1 MLMQRIKILAAVLG
15 LLFATTVWSQ
25 QDGDRDGGTTGNPP
39 GGATG
44 GVPGGTAG
52 DIPGGAAG
60 GLPDGPP
67 GGAIGGAPG
76 GTTGGRPERATR
88 GTTGDGDRGR
98 RNRPATEDQQE
109 DIIDPYREQQDQPQ
123 PFPRSQNRHLR
134 LRRPVILSGK
144 VMLGNGMTPPEPV
157 RIYVECDGR
166 RMTTDFTNSKGV
178 FNVDLNNPHNTFL
191 DAGVGGPWKGH
202 GVCVDR
208 FGRVNLFG
216 CQLFAELGGYRADPI
231 QLVARRSIFDNP
243 DVGAMVMQRLDGVE
257 GSSISVTSLSAPK
270 KARKAYDKAFREMQ
284 KKEPNLQ
291 KAKKELESAVGLHSE
306 YATAWNLLGRIRM
319 MQDDR
324 EGSRAAFEKA
334 VEADPK
340 FLDPYPVLARLALT
354 EQRWDD
360 GVQWSNQL
368 LRLNP
373 HASMAHYFSAIA
385 NFRLGRMEASKKSV
399 LELKEKNADREF
411 PQSHQILG
419 MIHAQQGL
427 YEQAAISYRDYL
439 TVQPDG
445 PAASQIKRQLHEWE
459 ILGVIRKKESA
470 AAPTAAVP
478 QN

>member
-1 MLMQRIKILAAVLG
+1 M
-15 LLFATTVWSQ
+15 
-25 QDGDRDGGTTGNPP
+25 
-39 GGATG
+39 
-44 GVPGGTAG
+44 
-52 DIPGGAAG
+52 
-60 GLPDGPP
+60 PDGPP

-109 DIIDPYREQQDQPQ
+109 DIIDPYREQQEQPQ

-243 DVGAMVMQRLDGVE
+243 DVGAIVLRRLDGVD
-257 GSSISVTSLSAPK
+257 GMSISYTSLSAPRKAK
-270 KARKAYDKAFREMQ
+270 KAYGKAFREMR
-284 KKEPNLQ
+284 KRGPDLQ
-291 KAKKELESAVGLHSE
+291 KAENELETAVGLHSE
-306 YATAWNLLGRIRM
+306 YAAAWNLLGHARLM
-319 MQDDR
+319 KGDR
-324 EGSRAAFEKA
+324 ERGRAAFEKA
-334 VEADPK
+334 VEAAPK
-340 FLDPYPVLARLALT
+340 FLDPYPPRAR
-354 EQRWDD
+354 
-360 GVQWSNQL
+360 
-368 LRLNP
+368 
-373 HASMAHYFSAIA
+373 
-385 NFRLGRMEASKKSV
+385 
-399 LELKEKNADREF
+399 NA
-411 PQSHQILG
+411 
-419 MIHAQQGL
+419 
-427 YEQAAISYRDYL
+427 
-439 TVQPDG
+439 
-445 PAASQIKRQLHEWE
+445 
-459 ILGVIRKKESA
+459 
-470 AAPTAAVP
+470 
-478 QN
+478 

>member
-1 MLMQRIKILAAVLG
+1 MQRIRILAAVLG
-15 LLFATTVWSQ
+15 LLFTTAVWAQ
-25 QDGDRDGGTTGNPP
+25 QTGGAGGTT

-44 GVPGGTAG
+44 G
-52 DIPGGAAG
+52 
-60 GLPDGPP
+60 
-67 GGAIGGAPG
+67 
-76 GTTGGRPERATR
+76 TTGGGGR
-88 GTTGDGDRGR
+88 GSTGNLPTTGGQQGR
-98 RNRPATEDQQE
+98 TS
-109 DIIDPYREQQDQPQ
+109 DPYGREQQQIPQ
-123 PFPRSQNRHLR
+123 PDF
-134 LRRPVILSGK
+134 RRPLYLSGK
-144 VMLGNGMTPPEPV
+144 VVLANGMPPPEPV
-157 RIYVECDGR
+157 KIYLDCNGQR
-166 RMTTDFTNSKGV
+166 RPAGYTNTKGT
-178 FNVDLNNPHNTFL
+178 FSVDLNDRNNLAFA
-191 DAGVGGPWKGH
+191 DASVQGAPVGIGQQG
-202 GVCVDR
+202 GGGGFGAVGTDLSTR
-208 FGRVNLFG
+208 SDGLGRVNLFG
-216 CQLFAELGGYRADPI
+216 CQLLAELGGYQADPI
-231 QLVARRSIFDNP
+231 PLGTRSVFDNP
-243 DVGAMVMQRLDGVE
+243 NIGTVVMQRLDGVE

-270 KARKAYDKAFREMQ
+270 KAKKAYDKAFREMQ

-334 VEADPK
+334 VAADPK

-360 GVQWSNQL
+360 GLQWSNQL

-399 LELKEKNADREF
+399 VELKEKNADREF

-427 YEQAAISYRDYL
+427 YEQAAVSYRDYL

-459 ILGVIRKKESA
+459 VLGVIRKQEA
-470 AAPTAAVP
+470 AVAPTAVVP

>member
-1 MLMQRIKILAAVLG
+1 MQRIRILATVLG
-15 LLFATTVWSQ
+15 LLFTTAVWAQ
-25 QDGDRDGGTTGNPP
+25 QQGGGTGGTGGT

-44 GVPGGTAG
+44 G
-52 DIPGGAAG
+52 
-60 GLPDGPP
+60 
-67 GGAIGGAPG
+67 
-76 GTTGGRPERATR
+76 TTGGGR
-88 GTTGDGDRGR
+88 GTTNIPTTGGQQGR
-98 RNRPATEDQQE
+98 TS
-109 DIIDPYREQQDQPQ
+109 DPYGREQQRIPQ
-123 PFPRSQNRHLR
+123 PDF
-134 LRRPVILSGK
+134 RRPLFLSGK
-144 VMLGNGMTPPEPV
+144 VVLANGMPPTEPV
-157 RIYVECDGR
+157 KIYLDCNGQR
-166 RMTTDFTNSKGV
+166 RPAGFTSTKGN
-178 FNVDLNNPHNTFL
+178 FSVDLNDRNNIAFA
-191 DAGVGGPWKGH
+191 DASVQGSPAGIGQQAGGGA
-202 GVCVDR
+202 GGFGGAGADLSTR
-208 FGRVNLFG
+208 SDGLGRVNLFG
-216 CQLFAELGGYRADPI
+216 CQLVAELGGYQADPI
-231 QLVARRSIFDNP
+231 PLGARSVFDNP
-243 DVGAMVMQRLDGVE
+243 NVGTMVMKRLDGVE

-270 KARKAYDKAFREMQ
+270 KAKKAYDKAFREMQ

-291 KAKKELESAVGLHSE
+291 KAQKELESAVGLHSE

-360 GVQWSNQL
+360 GLQWSNQL

-399 LELKEKNADREF
+399 VELKEKNADREF

-427 YEQAAISYRDYL
+427 YEQAATSYRDYL

-459 ILGVIRKKESA
+459 ILGVIRKKEAA

>member
-1 MLMQRIKILAAVLG
+1 MQRIKILATVLG
-15 LLFATTVWSQ
+15 LLFTTAVWSQ
-25 QDGDRDGGTTGNPP
+25 QTGGTGGT

-44 GVPGGTAG
+44 GTT
-52 DIPGGAAG
+52 
-60 GLPDGPP
+60 
-67 GGAIGGAPG
+67 G
-76 GTTGGRPERATR
+76 GTTGGGR
-88 GTTGDGDRGR
+88 GTTNLPTTGGQQGR
-98 RNRPATEDQQE
+98 TS
-109 DIIDPYREQQDQPQ
+109 DPYGREQQQIPQ
-123 PFPRSQNRHLR
+123 PDF
-134 LRRPVILSGK
+134 RRPLYLSGK
-144 VMLGNGMTPPEPV
+144 VVLANGMPPPEPV
-157 RIYVECDGR
+157 KIYLDCDGQR
-166 RMTTDFTNSKGV
+166 RPAGFTNTKGT
-178 FNVDLNNPHNTFL
+178 FSVDLNDRNNLAFA
-191 DAGVGGPWKGH
+191 DASVQGAPVGIGQQAG
-202 GVCVDR
+202 GGGGGFGAVGTDLSTR
-208 FGRVNLFG
+208 SDGLGRVNLFG
-216 CQLFAELGGYRADPI
+216 CQLLAELGGYMADPI
-231 QLVARRSIFDNP
+231 PLGTRSVFDNP
-243 DVGAMVMQRLDGVE
+243 NVGTMVLKRLDGVE
-257 GSSISVTSLSAPK
+257 GSSISVTSLAAPK

-373 HASMAHYFSAIA
+373 RASMAHYFSAIA

-427 YEQAAISYRDYL
+427 YEQAAVSYRDYL

-459 ILGVIRKKESA
+459 VLGVIQKKEAA